1 MNAIEASIERRL
13 DFIEAR
19 DVRVKAKLDVLYR
32 LVGQDEEM
40 WDTLIRIAEEA
51 MPHRRKQS

>member
-32 LVGQDEEM
+32 LVGHDEEM
-40 WDTLIRIAEEA
+40 WDTLLKIAEEA
-51 MPHRRKQS
+51 VRRKQS